1 MIGPFCY
8 RNISTDQEF
17 KKILHN
23 HNIVYICFI
32 ILGVFTF
39 IFSVLTKN
47 YMKDFMKGFLE
58 GASFGIILGSA
69 LLLFKNYKIIN
80 NEQKLRESRI
90 KISDERNHLISELA
104 TKFALIIILIEVYV
118 IILLSVFINLDTLK
132 ICLLIINSFVL
143 LYILSFQFYSKKF

>member
-1 MIGPFCY
+1 
-8 RNISTDQEF
+8 
-17 KKILHN
+17 
-23 HNIVYICFI
+23 
-32 ILGVFTF
+32 
-39 IFSVLTKN
+39 
-47 YMKDFMKGFLE
+47 MKGFLE